1 MDLLS
6 RWTTMANGVY
16 YFTLPF
22 ECLSRSEG
30 TERSAVTSLEQITLK
45 ISYNG
50 QSTSANLKQY

>member
-1 MDLLS
+1 
-6 RWTTMANGVY
+6 MANGVY